1 MGTRRK
7 ARELAMQALFYMD
20 MRSDFSE
27 ETFGRFCA
35 NFAPKPDV
43 RPFFLR
49 LVRGVLRSQTELDA
63 LIERFSENWS
73 LGRMSGVD
81 RNVMRIAVYEMVC
94 CPDIPAKVSI
104 NEAVDI
110 GKKFGTEESGAF
122 INGIVDS
129 IRAKVEAGEL
139 QLPCGDPQAPPS
151 ALEGTDEER
160 LNPAAESATEDSEKE
175 RPALTTPGRSKA
187 KKKAAKITRPVVK
200 RKREQLP
207 SEE

>member
-1 MGTRRK
+1 
-7 ARELAMQALFYMD
+7 
-20 MRSDFSE
+20 
-27 ETFGRFCA
+27 
-35 NFAPKPDV
+35 
-43 RPFFLR
+43 LR
-49 LVRGVLRSQTELDA
+49 LVRGVLRSLTELDP

-94 CPDIPAKVSI
+94 CRDIPAKVSI

-129 IRAKVEAGEL
+129 IRAAVEAGEL
-139 QLPCGDPQAPPS
+139 QLPCVDPEAPPE
-151 ALEGTDEER
+151 AFEGEDEQDPA
-160 LNPAAESATEDSEKE
+160 PAAATEDLMKE
-175 RPALTTPGRSKA
+175 QPAPAPGRPRAGKT
-187 KKKAAKITRPVVK
+187 AAKSSKRVVK
-200 RKREQLP
+200 RKKREQPP